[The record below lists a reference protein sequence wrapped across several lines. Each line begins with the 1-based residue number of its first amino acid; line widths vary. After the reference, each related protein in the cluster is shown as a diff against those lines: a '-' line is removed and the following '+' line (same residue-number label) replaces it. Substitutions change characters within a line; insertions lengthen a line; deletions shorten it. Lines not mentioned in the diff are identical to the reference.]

1 MPNNLCLSVTFI
13 DSVSAFHGSADQ
25 NEPEWP
31 PSPLRVFQ
39 ALVAAAS
46 CGVAKQN
53 GSPTGLEAFKWLE
66 RLQTD
71 SPPVIVTPKHMVGKA
86 LRIAV
91 PNNDMDSPARFWA
104 KGQEPKKPHRPIDLR
119 PLKTVRPVRLIIDD
133 DEQPTVRY
141 FFPLV
146 DGQCPHLEVLKSA
159 ARSITHLGW
168 GIDMVAADADV
179 ISEAAAQQLSGER
192 WQVAQSGG
200 VALRVPIV
208 GTIDDLI
215 RKHEKFLNRL
225 TSDAFEPVP
234 PLREFAVRHYRRS
247 TDPESRP
254 YCVFTILKPDASG
267 NRAFDTARRTRDV
280 AAWIRHAVA
289 EVCQAAGWSDFLSFV
304 HGHSS
309 DGQPN
314 RSENSR
320 HRFQY
325 LPLPTINSH
334 LHRVESIR
342 RVMVVAPPGCQDRI
356 DFIRRRLLGHAL
368 KWDGKEIGVLNVKT
382 GKDWVRDQY
391 IGASTTWIS
400 VTPVILDGYDDR
412 NAAKTEK
419 LIRKALTNAGITAE
433 IAGLDWQPFGFI
445 AGVEPARAFMRPQK
459 LHGTMLHVRLQFKLS
474 ISGPLALG
482 AGRYRGFGMMVMDE
496 N

>member
-1 MPNNLCLSVTFI
+1 MPNHLCLSVTFVDPI
-13 DSVSAFHGSADQ
+13 SAFHGRADHA
-25 NEPEWP
+25 EPEWP

-39 ALVAAAS
+39 ALVAA
-46 CGVAKQN
+46 
-53 GSPTGLEAFKWLE
+53 GSNEVGGQDGRLTDFEALKWLE
-66 RLQTD
+66 RLQND
-71 SPPVIVTPKHMVGKA
+71 APPVIVTPKHLVGKA
-86 LRIAV
+86 VRIAV

-119 PLKTVRPVRLIIDD
+119 PLKTVRPIRLMVDD
-133 DEQPTVRY
+133 DDQATVRY
-141 FFPLV
+141 YFPLAN
-146 DGQCPHLEVLKSA
+146 DQCPHFDVLKSA

-168 GIDMVAADADV
+168 GIDMVAADAEV
-179 ISEAAAQQLSGER
+179 ISEADAQQLSGER

-200 VALRVPIV
+200 VALRVPKS
-208 GTIDDLI
+208 GTLDDLM
-215 RKHEKFLNRL
+215 RKHEDFLNRL
-225 TSDAFEPVP
+225 TDEGFKPVP

-247 TDPESRP
+247 TDPEPRP

-267 NRAFDTARRTRDV
+267 NQAFNTARRTRDV

-289 EVCQAAGWSDFLSFV
+289 EVCQPAGWPDFLPFV
-304 HGHSS
+304 HGHGS

-314 RSENSR
+314 RSENSS

-368 KWDGKEIGVLNVKT
+368 KWRDEEIGVLNVQL

-391 IGASTTWIS
+391 TGAATTWTS

-419 LIRKALTNAGITAE
+419 LLRKALANAGITAE
-433 IAGLDWQPFGFI
+433 IEELDWQPFGFV
-445 AGVEPARAFMRPQK
+445 AGVEPVRAFVRPEK
-459 LHGTMLHVRLQFKLS
+459 LHGTMLHVRLQLKRS
-474 ISGPLALG
+474 IPGPLALG
-482 AGRYRGFGMMVMDE
+482 AGRYRGYGLMVRDE
-496 N
+496 R